1 MPSHSPADLAA
12 RPAQRSLVL
21 VQPTG
26 MLVTAALLLGSLL
39 VLLNAW
45 QLAASPAPGRS
56 LASGLLGL
64 GLLLGAGYRRARGNQ
79 PRLLRFDRE
88 ALYLEP
94 LGPGPGPPAE
104 TIALPSIVAYAYWR
118 RRLRWRVFT
127 QCHLRL
133 ELADG
138 RVLHLADRPGPRADA
153 PPGTVQLDV
162 LARRLARRTKLGP
175 QRRPLFFQTRP
186 ARVLLWGS
194 GGALLAGLGLLVGG
208 YDAGLLLLYP
218 AVGYAASYYLWH
230 KEDAL

>member
-1 MPSHSPADLAA
+1 M
-12 RPAQRSLVL
+12 L

-26 MLVTAALLLGSLL
+26 LLVTAALLLGSLL
-39 VLLNAW
+39 LLLNA
-45 QLAASPAPGRS
+45 LKLIGSPTGRS

-64 GLLLGAGYRRARGNQ
+64 GLLVGAGYRRARGNQ

-94 LGPGPGPPAE
+94 LGPGPPAE
-104 TIALPSIVAYAYWR
+104 TIALSSIRAYAYWR
-118 RRLRWRVFT
+118 RLLRWRVFT

-138 RVLHLADRPGPRADA
+138 RVLHLADRPGPRSDA

-162 LARRLARRTKLGP
+162 LAKRLARRTKLGP
-175 QRRPLFFQTRP
+175 RRRPLFYQTRP

-194 GGALLAGLGLLVGG
+194 GGALVAGLGLLVAGFEI
-208 YDAGLLLLYP
+208 GLLLLLP
-218 AVGYAASYYLWH
+218 AVGYAACYYLWH
-230 KEDAL
+230 KEDTL